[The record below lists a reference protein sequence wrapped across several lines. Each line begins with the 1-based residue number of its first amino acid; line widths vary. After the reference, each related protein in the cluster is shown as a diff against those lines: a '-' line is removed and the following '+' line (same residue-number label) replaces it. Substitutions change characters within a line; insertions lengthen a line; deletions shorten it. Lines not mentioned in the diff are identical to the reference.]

1 MFKKDINRFFLI
13 KRNFK
18 KLFIILEFQIFYI
31 FYSFRYV
38 VVIVGKLN
46 KYSNFDIGVF
56 MKILFLNKR

>member
-1 MFKKDINRFFLI
+1 MFKKDINSFFFI